1 MFDGEAGIS
10 VFMTTGDNKAT
21 AEAISRQLGILS
33 PDSDV
38 AVKSITGKEF
48 EEMSESQSASTCNAN
63 GCKWQIMIFFVPKS
77 LADCWMEV
85 RKAEWNHFA
94 MARISTH
101 TQRCM

>member
-63 GCKWQIMIFFVPKS
+63 GCKWMQMADHDFF
-77 LADCWMEV
+77 C
-85 RKAEWNHFA
+85 
-94 MARISTH
+94 
-101 TQRCM
+101 TQVLSRLLDGS

>member
-63 GCKWQIMIFFVPKS
+63 GCKWMQMDANGCKWMQMADHYFFLYPS
-77 LADCWMEV
+77 P
-85 RKAEWNHFA
+85 
-94 MARISTH
+94 
-101 TQRCM
+101 

>member
-10 VFMTTGDNKAT
+10 VFMTTVDNKAT

-63 GCKWQIMIFFVPKS
+63 GCKWQIMIFF
-77 LADCWMEV
+77 C
-85 RKAEWNHFA
+85 
-94 MARISTH
+94 
-101 TQRCM
+101 TQVLSRLLDGS